1 MRLIYYGCAGFDQ
14 ISRSFS
20 FNSSHYSPQTIEKSA
35 SNRPN
40 LVTITHLGP
49 PPGLRQKLREKNL
62 EKGLL
67 YGANIHTQNGNMRVN
82 HY

>member
-1 MRLIYYGCAGFDQ
+1 MRLIYCVCAGFGQ

-20 FNSSHYSPQTIEKSA
+20 FNSPHYSPQTIEKSA

-49 PPGLRQKLREKNL
+49 PPGLRQKLKEKHGKRL
-62 EKGLL
+62 VVWSQYTYSKWE
-67 YGANIHTQNGNMRVN
+67 YAS
-82 HY
+82 